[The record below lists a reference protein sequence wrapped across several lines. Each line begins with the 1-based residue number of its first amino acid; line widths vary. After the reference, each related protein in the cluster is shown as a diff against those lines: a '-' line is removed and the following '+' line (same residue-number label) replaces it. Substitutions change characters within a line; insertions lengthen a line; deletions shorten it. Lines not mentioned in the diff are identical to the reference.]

1 MPAHARTCP
10 HKEIA
15 RYTPSKH
22 TGPGC
27 TMKKAEMNGLRH
39 SGGLQ
44 MLAIKT
50 RVLEDTTRLNVA
62 IGTRRDTQGFKP

>member
-1 MPAHARTCP
+1 
-10 HKEIA
+10 
-15 RYTPSKH
+15 
-22 TGPGC
+22 
-27 TMKKAEMNGLRH
+27 MKKAEMNGLRH